1 LKANGNDDKIFQT
14 HYAWSEQAEMQRP
27 FKMGDTQK
35 KFFSDLQTQLRRDS
49 ETIHLYVRGE
59 AGIGKTRLVLEAT
72 RTDDLSPLVIYCD
85 SPEHFKY
92 SNLMNELLK
101 ADNQFSCFLVIDEC
115 DFENRTYI
123 WDKLRNRGRRIKLI
137 TIYNEFDSTSGST
150 IPIDVQ
156 PLDDAQISGII
167 MDYVLVKDHI
177 HRWIEF
183 CNGSPRVAHVL
194 GQNLKENPRNLLAS
208 PDTVD
213 FWGRYIAGGDN
224 PASEEVRQRRIVLRH
239 IALFKRF
246 GYTGPVIAESRVI
259 AEIIKRVDPGITWG
273 RFQEIIKT
281 LKDRKILQGTYMLYI
296 TPKLLPI
303 KLWTE
308 WWDTY
313 GEGFT
318 LDEFFQDISDTSHD
332 LREWFYEMFKYAAES
347 DVAHSVVEKLLGANG
362 PFQNDDYLQT
372 QLGARFF
379 LALTE
384 ADPKAALACLK
395 RTIGTWNKEKLSE
408 FTIGRREVVWALERI
423 AIWRE
428 LFTGAAQLLLALGE
442 AENESWTNNAS
453 GVFTKLFSLA
463 PGGLAPTQA
472 SPQERLP
479 VLKKALKSSAKEQRL
494 LAIHACDKA
503 LESQYF
509 SRAVGAEYQG
519 LRNVPDLWMPQ
530 TYGELF
536 EAYRQIWQLL
546 YSQLGDVPI
555 DEQQLIVTVLLQR
568 AQGLGRYVVLADMV
582 IDTVNELMQKQ
593 YTDKKKIL
601 ADIIRLL
608 HYDGS
613 QLPEHIRQRWEQ
625 LKDSLIGSDFSSR
638 MKRYV
643 GMDLLEDSFDE
654 QGNRVDQT
662 QLHLQKLVQ
671 QIIEDPQLLQSELHW
686 LVTTEAQ
693 NGYRFA
699 YELGQRDSSFSF
711 LPGLLEAQRHA
722 TDNPS
727 VFFLGGYMRALFE
740 RDQALWEEYANLLA
754 QDEILRTWLPELTWR
769 SDLTDQGA
777 LRLLK
782 LAEENAINVG
792 SFRLF
797 SAGRVIQVLSED
809 VFHRWLQ
816 VLLNSPH
823 PYALPIA
830 LDLYYIYYVDTES
843 KHNLPEESSLSLLT
857 QQSLLQPD
865 REIRLDP
872 MDYYH
877 WAGIG
882 KALAQAYPESSL
894 ALANWMLEHF
904 GEDDTILNSFSETL
918 TVLNV
923 ITEQHPQDIWLLIA
937 MRLGS
942 RLEDTRA
949 YHITRWLRGESDIGL
964 RTTGALTLFPIET
977 IWKWVDEDIERR
989 ASYLASFVPKALF
1002 RQEEQICIAREVLI
1016 RYGARTDVRQSF
1028 SGNYFSGNWSGPE
1041 SLHYEEVKRDLLDF
1055 KKEEENENVK
1065 AWIDEYVA
1073 ELDNYIQQ
1081 AKIREERDAF

>member
-1 LKANGNDDKIFQT
+1 MDTIFTVKAEDLARLSSQEAVELFRELLWAEATALGIGKHLISVPTAITVADGGVDAEIRDVLVHSGQGIIKQELSCYQIKTGDYSIRDKGNMRKILFTPKSNGTVLEPRVKACLDKDGTLIVVLFGWDKPETELGEFVTIFRDALKDFDPKYENAKIEVWQPNQLIGFLKPFPSLALKANGNDDKIFQT
-14 HYAWSEQAEMQRP
+14 HHSWSEQAEMQRP
-27 FKMGDTQK
+27 FKMGDAQK

-72 RTDDLSPLVIYCD
+72 RIDDLSPLVIYCD

-101 ADNQFSCFLVIDEC
+101 ADNQFSCILVIDEC
-115 DFENRTYI
+115 DFENRIYI

-156 PLDDAQISGII
+156 PLDNAQISDII
-167 MDYVLVKDHI
+167 TDYVLVKDHI

-183 CNGSPRVAHVL
+183 CNGSPRVAHAL
-194 GQNLKENPRNLLAS
+194 GQNLKENPHNLLAS

-213 FWGRYIAGGDN
+213 FWGRYTSGGDN

-246 GYTGPVIAESRVI
+246 GYTGPVIAEAHII
-259 AEIIKRVDPGITWG
+259 AEKIIRVDPGITWG

-296 TPKLLPI
+296 TPKLLHI

-313 GEGFT
+313 GEGFS
-318 LDEFFQDISDTSHD
+318 LDEFFQDLPDTFQN
-332 LREWFYEMFKYAAES
+332 LREWFYEMFMYAAES
-347 DVAHSVVEKLLGANG
+347 EVANAVVVKLLGANG
-362 PFQNDDYLQT
+362 PFQNDDYLQI

-384 ADPKAALACLK
+384 ANPKAALACLR
-395 RTIGTWNKEKLSE
+395 RTIGTWSKEKLSE

-423 AIWRE
+423 AMWRE

-442 AENESWTNNAS
+442 AENESWANNAS

-463 PGGLAPTQA
+463 PGELAPTQA
-472 SPQERLP
+472 SPQERLS
-479 VLKKALKSSAKEQRL
+479 VLKEALKSSAKERRL

-503 LESQYF
+503 LKSQHF

-546 YSQLGDVPI
+546 YSHLGDVPI

-613 QLPEHIRQRWEQ
+613 QLPEHIRLRWEQ

-654 QGNRVDQT
+654 QGNRVDQ
-662 QLHLQKLVQ
+662 VQ
-671 QIIEDPQLLQSELHW
+671 SHIEELAQQVIENPQLLQPELHW
-686 LVTTEAQ
+686 LVTDGAQ
-693 NGYRFA
+693 NGFRFGYA
-699 YELGQRDSSFSF
+699 LGQREFVLF
-711 LPGLLEAQRHA
+711 AL
-722 TDNPS
+722 NKPS
-727 VFFLGGYMRALFE
+727 
-740 RDQALWEEYANLLA
+740 
-754 QDEILRTWLPELTWR
+754 R
-769 SDLTDQGA
+769 S
-777 LRLLK
+777 
-782 LAEENAINVG
+782 
-792 SFRLF
+792 
-797 SAGRVIQVLSED
+797 
-809 VFHRWLQ
+809 
-816 VLLNSPH
+816 
-823 PYALPIA
+823 
-830 LDLYYIYYVDTES
+830 
-843 KHNLPEESSLSLLT
+843 
-857 QQSLLQPD
+857 
-865 REIRLDP
+865 
-872 MDYYH
+872 
-877 WAGIG
+877 
-882 KALAQAYPESSL
+882 
-894 ALANWMLEHF
+894 
-904 GEDDTILNSFSETL
+904 
-918 TVLNV
+918 
-923 ITEQHPQDIWLLIA
+923 
-937 MRLGS
+937 
-942 RLEDTRA
+942 
-949 YHITRWLRGESDIGL
+949 
-964 RTTGALTLFPIET
+964 TTA
-977 IWKWVDEDIERR
+977 
-989 ASYLASFVPKALF
+989 
-1002 RQEEQICIAREVLI
+1002 
-1016 RYGARTDVRQSF
+1016 
-1028 SGNYFSGNWSGPE
+1028 
-1041 SLHYEEVKRDLLDF
+1041 
-1055 KKEEENENVK
+1055 
-1065 AWIDEYVA
+1065 
-1073 ELDNYIQQ
+1073 
-1081 AKIREERDAF
+1081 